1 MWYHP
6 NAVRRLVRILLC
18 AVTVLSFLL
27 LLVTLAAWV
36 RGYWAREYFA
46 VVREVTTREQWV
58 SREWAVEWGGGDVGV
73 CYAPARAD
81 AAAAHEA
88 GCPPGVRWGRR
99 SNRRVPSPLSRAY
112 AAWAGG
118 WVRAGHRAEA
128 LWDHAGIMAGR
139 AQGHDWASS
148 LSVDAVRRADRRYY
162 WLILPCWMA
171 AALFALLPAHR
182 TRAVLRR
189 RRAARRAKAGL
200 CIRCGYD
207 LRATPGRC
215 PECGHVPPAARD

>member
-1 MWYHP
+1 
-6 NAVRRLVRILLC
+6 
-18 AVTVLSFLL
+18 
-27 LLVTLAAWV
+27 
-36 RGYWAREYFA
+36 

-58 SREWAVEWGGGDVGV
+58 SREWAVEWGSGDVGV
-73 CYAPARAD
+73 GYAPARAD

-99 SNRRVPSPLSRAY
+99 SNRWVPSPASQAC
-112 AAWAGG
+112 AAWAAL
-118 WVRAGHRAEA
+118 WMRAGHHAEFCNA
-128 LWDHAGIMAGR
+128 GGIMAGR

-148 LSVDAVRRADRRYY
+148 LSAPGGVPRADRRYY